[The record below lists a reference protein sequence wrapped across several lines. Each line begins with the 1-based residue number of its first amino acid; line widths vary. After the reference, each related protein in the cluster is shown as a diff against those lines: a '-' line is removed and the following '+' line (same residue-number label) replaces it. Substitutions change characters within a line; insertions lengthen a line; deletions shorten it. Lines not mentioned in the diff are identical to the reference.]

1 MFNEDAMP
9 MQRRCNA
16 DANEDAMP
24 WMAMIFVGQNFFS
37 QYDKITDW
45 GKKKNNEKLGISAI
59 QPVRPQNFLSKEKK
73 LESRRFQPC
82 K

>member
-1 MFNEDAMP
+1 MP
-9 MQRRCNA
+9 CSTKMQCRCN
-16 DANEDAMP
+16 DDAMP

-73 LESRRFQPC
+73 LESRRF
-82 K
+82 